1 MINPLRAGVPAN
13 PGDDIT
19 HEVRFTV
26 KFLEGDLVRE
36 MVGDYDLFSLRDGSV
51 YSEPG
56 KPVMPEKS
64 LSVAIPA
71 GTEVVRV
78 EARPLET
85 IDIPGLYRVMPGQ
98 PPRRTSEKFS
108 GLTIGPDEVIYGSRR
123 MFPGELV
130 VLDNQSDLAGQQIA
144 HIRLYPLRY
153 VPAERR
159 LVLHEM
165 VEVVVSCR
173 VMANSASPAGE
184 SYDRFTDFQRR
195 TYEEMLKSMV
205 MNPDDVELSP
215 PPGERSSRLPS
226 GEYDHVIITTLEY
239 AEAFIPLVDW
249 HTKKGVRDTVVTPG
263 WIYRNY
269 EGPGDTL
276 KIRQFVM
283 DASSHWGTMYFLMG
297 GEHSSVPFVYRLY
310 QSEECPSDQY
320 YSDYD
325 GDWTHEVFVGRAPVE
340 SVDEVTIFV
349 DKVLKYEKDPP
360 RTDYPVNVLLLG
372 FDLDSSTPCENLKE
386 VIDGYLPDYFNVT
399 KVYDS
404 DTGNHY
410 HDANDALEAGQNL
423 VNHAD
428 HCGSTVMGVG
438 SVNHGWLLSNWDVA
452 FLNNDDRTSILVSM
466 GCWPNAMDQNDC
478 IAEHFVIYN
487 PGQAGVAYNGNTRS
501 GWYYIGNTEGLSCQ
515 LDRDWW
521 RGIFQYGQNNLGK
534 AITWD
539 KHHFPQGGWDMGLKR
554 HCEWTFNLLGE
565 PEMPIW
571 LNTPVDL
578 DVSCADHLPIGNQE
592 LVVEVWSSGEPLEGA
607 RICVMK
613 KGEVYKV
620 ALTDTSGLATLP
632 VHPSTHGRMDV
643 TVTAA
648 DHIPFEGT
656 CRIVPPH
663 EEVPLE
669 MD

>member
-1 MINPLRAGVPAN
+1 M
-13 PGDDIT
+13 
-19 HEVRFTV
+19 
-26 KFLEGDLVRE
+26 
-36 MVGDYDLFSLRDGSV
+36 
-51 YSEPG
+51 
-56 KPVMPEKS
+56 
-64 LSVAIPA
+64 
-71 GTEVVRV
+71 
-78 EARPLET
+78 
-85 IDIPGLYRVMPGQ
+85 
-98 PPRRTSEKFS
+98 
-108 GLTIGPDEVIYGSRR
+108 
-123 MFPGELV
+123 
-130 VLDNQSDLAGQQIA
+130 
-144 HIRLYPLRY
+144 
-153 VPAERR
+153 
-159 LVLHEM
+159 
-165 VEVVVSCR
+165 
-173 VMANSASPAGE
+173 
-184 SYDRFTDFQRR
+184 
-195 TYEEMLKSMV
+195 
-205 MNPDDVELSP
+205 
-215 PPGERSSRLPS
+215 
-226 GEYDHVIITTLEY
+226 
-239 AEAFIPLVDW
+239 
-249 HTKKGVRDTVVTPG
+249 
-263 WIYRNY
+263 
-269 EGPGDTL
+269 
-276 KIRQFVM
+276 
-283 DASSHWGTMYFLMG
+283 
-297 GEHSSVPFVYRLY
+297 
-310 QSEECPSDQY
+310 
-320 YSDYD
+320 
-325 GDWTHEVFVGRAPVE
+325 FVGRAPVE

-620 ALTDTSGLATLP
+620 ALTDTSGFATLP
-632 VHPSTHGRMDV
+632 VHPSTHGRRDV
-643 TVTAA
+643 RVRAA
-648 DHIPFEGT
+648 EPIPFEGT
-656 CRIVPPH
+656 CR
-663 EEVPLE
+663 
-669 MD
+669 

>member
-1 MINPLRAGVPAN
+1 MNTISCMKLSVVSWFFFLIMINPLRAGVPAN

-226 GEYDHVIITTLEY
+226 
-239 AEAFIPLVDW
+239 
-249 HTKKGVRDTVVTPG
+249 R
-263 WIYRNY
+263 
-269 EGPGDTL
+269 
-276 KIRQFVM
+276 
-283 DASSHWGTMYFLMG
+283 
-297 GEHSSVPFVYRLY
+297 
-310 QSEECPSDQY
+310 
-320 YSDYD
+320 
-325 GDWTHEVFVGRAPVE
+325 
-340 SVDEVTIFV
+340 
-349 DKVLKYEKDPP
+349 
-360 RTDYPVNVLLLG
+360 
-372 FDLDSSTPCENLKE
+372 
-386 VIDGYLPDYFNVT
+386 
-399 KVYDS
+399 
-404 DTGNHY
+404 
-410 HDANDALEAGQNL
+410 
-423 VNHAD
+423 
-428 HCGSTVMGVG
+428 
-438 SVNHGWLLSNWDVA
+438 
-452 FLNNDDRTSILVSM
+452 
-466 GCWPNAMDQNDC
+466 
-478 IAEHFVIYN
+478 
-487 PGQAGVAYNGNTRS
+487 
-501 GWYYIGNTEGLSCQ
+501 
-515 LDRDWW
+515 
-521 RGIFQYGQNNLGK
+521 
-534 AITWD
+534 
-539 KHHFPQGGWDMGLKR
+539 
-554 HCEWTFNLLGE
+554 
-565 PEMPIW
+565 
-571 LNTPVDL
+571 
-578 DVSCADHLPIGNQE
+578 
-592 LVVEVWSSGEPLEGA
+592 
-607 RICVMK
+607 
-613 KGEVYKV
+613 
-620 ALTDTSGLATLP
+620 
-632 VHPSTHGRMDV
+632 
-643 TVTAA
+643 
-648 DHIPFEGT
+648 
-656 CRIVPPH
+656 
-663 EEVPLE
+663 
-669 MD
+669 